1 MAKFYGKL
9 GFEQTNETSPGIYEE
24 EEFMEHN
31 YYGELIRNTR
41 RLEQGASINDDVTIT
56 NQISILADPFI
67 RKNFHSL
74 RYVTYAGSKWKVT
87 SIEVQYP
94 RLILSIGGEYN
105 GTDQQQT

>member
-24 EEFMEHN
+24 EIMEHN

-74 RYVTYAGSKWKVT
+74 RYATYAGSKWKVT

-105 GTDQQQT
+105 GTEQQQT

>member
-24 EEFMEHN
+24 EIIEHN

-41 RLEQGASINDDVTIT
+41 RLEQGASINDDVIIT

>member
-24 EEFMEHN
+24 EIMEHN
-31 YYGELIRNTR
+31 YYGELIRNNR

-105 GTDQQQT
+105 GTEQQQT

>member
-24 EEFMEHN
+24 EIMEHN

-105 GTDQQQT
+105 GTEQQQT

>member
-24 EEFMEHN
+24 EIMEHN

-41 RLEQGASINDDVTIT
+41 RLEQGVSINDDVTIT

-105 GTDQQQT
+105 GTEQQQT

>member
-24 EEFMEHN
+24 EIIEHN

-105 GTDQQQT
+105 GTEQQQT

>member
-24 EEFMEHN
+24 EIMEHN
-31 YYGELIRNTR
+31 YYGELIRNAR

-105 GTDQQQT
+105 GTEQ

>member
-24 EEFMEHN
+24 EIIEHN

-67 RKNFHSL
+67 RNNFHSL

-105 GTDQQQT
+105 GTE